1 MVDVRKYRGAR
12 YPKLADIEKSP
23 IEDWILD
30 VSEGEYG
37 LNLTFTN
44 GATVTLN
51 KTSVGNLADA
61 WGNDSENWIAKGA
74 RAYAGDIP
82 YKGDFKRGV
91 VVVPVSP
98 PIKPGNDG
106 KPVDFSED
114 VPFAPEWRG

>member
-1 MVDVRKYRGAR
+1 MMVDVSKYRGAR
-12 YPKLADIEKSP
+12 YIKLADVEKNP
-23 IEDWILD
+23 IEDWIAD

-61 WGNDSENWIAKGA
+61 WGEEADNWIAKRA
-74 RAYAGDIP
+74 KAYAGDIA
-82 YKGDFKRGV
+82 YKGDFRRGV

-98 PIKPGNDG
+98 PTEPNDDG
-106 KPVDFSED
+106 KPFD
-114 VPFAPEWRG
+114 VPF